1 MAQAGLFYQY
11 VCLFSDV
18 HNSLENPQIGSLV
31 PASYAS
37 TRIHDALLS
46 RLSNDDSIE
55 SGLSTFAKE
64 MRQMSLIISALPSFN
79 KCLVIIDELGR
90 GTAPHEGIG
99 IAHALA
105 ERVSC
110 P

>member
-1 MAQAGLFYQY
+1 M
-11 VCLFSDV
+11 
-18 HNSLENPQIGSLV
+18 
-31 PASYAS
+31 
-37 TRIHDALLS
+37 RIHDALLS

-64 MRQMSLIISALPSFN
+64 MRQMSLILAALPSFD

-90 GTAPHEGIG
+90 GTAPHEGVG

-105 ERVSC
+105 ERVSRLSC
-110 P
+110 VYLETSYGAEEGRDADHQSQGDHELLLTMELS